1 MAFRMLLATNSR
13 RPVLKR
19 NGIALCLSAVC
30 TSAAV
35 HPAIAQRATV
45 IENVTVIPMTE
56 SGAVVRGATVVI
68 ANGRIVSINGP
79 APAGATRINGTGK
92 WLIPG
97 LADMHVHLPSDG
109 SPGPKAYPTEPA
121 TFFFRTQDVMTPFIA
136 NGVTQL
142 LNLDAVPASVGQRN
156 QIASGEVL
164 GPHIA
169 LAAVIDNSAST
180 TAFVAK
186 TPAAVRDIK
195 SQGYDFVK
203 VYSGLSVET
212 FLAVVDE
219 AKRIGLKTLGH
230 IPEAFEGSTERAFV
244 PNYTM
249 VVHAEEFAKQATRK
263 TDEEAAQF
271 AQMARRNNTWVSPTL
286 TVMKWIASELR
297 SLDEMRA
304 QPAFKYVHPMLQDKW
319 ITRNRYNRNSTPAFI
334 ARIDSTVQFNTRLV
348 RAFKAAGVPLLAG
361 TDCLTSGVICGFSL
375 HDELALLVE
384 AGLTPK
390 EALES
395 ATRLPAQWLGTDV
408 DRGTIEVG
416 KRADLVLLNADPL
429 ADIGNARKIAGVFVN
444 GRFTPR
450 ATLDAMLADLARRNA
465 TGKP

>member
-1 MAFRMLLATNSR
+1 MMVA
-13 RPVLKR
+13 
-19 NGIALCLSAVC
+19 AVC
-30 TSAAV
+30 TSVGRPAA
-35 HPAIAQRATV
+35 AQRATV
-45 IENVTVIPMTE
+45 IENVTVVPMTE

-79 APAGATRINGTGK
+79 APAGATRMNGTGK

-97 LADMHVHLPSDG
+97 LSDMHVHLPSDG
-109 SPGPKAYPTEPA
+109 SPGPKTYPTEPA
-121 TFFFRTQDVMTPFIA
+121 TYFFRTPDVMTPFIA

-142 LNLDAVPASVGQRN
+142 FNMDAVPASVGQRN
-156 QIASGEVL
+156 QIASGDVL

-186 TPAAVRDIK
+186 TPADGRQAVRDIK

-219 AKRIGLKTLGH
+219 AKKIGLKTLGH
-230 IPEAFEGSTERAFV
+230 IPEAFEGNTERAFV
-244 PNYTM
+244 PNFAM

-271 AQMARRNNTWVSPTL
+271 AQMARRSGTWVSPTL

-319 ITRNRYNRNSTPAFI
+319 INRNRYNRNSTPAFI

-416 KRADLVLLNADPL
+416 KRADLVLLSADPL
-429 ADIGNARKIAGVFVN
+429 ADIANTRKIAGVFVN
-444 GRFTPR
+444 GRFTTR